1 MRKPAPLSRAAR
13 QAAAGAIT
21 GRAPAWTPSTAQ
33 NDHVSKAGLSVPRL
47 ARPVPLDVVRTADGR
62 LGLFCREQ
70 PYQGPAPSLSGVS
83 KMSWI
88 RFLIL
93 RRRTKREFS
102 SCCKTALPR
111 CLEQQLSLRRNAAQF
126 NE

>member
-70 PYQGPAPSLSGVS
+70 PYQGPAPSFV
-83 KMSWI
+83 
-88 RFLIL
+88 
-93 RRRTKREFS
+93 RRIEDELDQVPDPPP
-102 SCCKTALPR
+102 A
-111 CLEQQLSLRRNAAQF
+111 
-126 NE
+126 NETGI